1 MRCEKGM
8 EWVMYMQF
16 HVYLF
21 CVFVYKNEVLGGK
34 CIFLR
39 IEYLTHS
46 YTVRHTHNFS
56 PYLVFLYVSQIFC
69 CYFFSSSC
77 IYTYDDIHRKISTSR
92 LIQILLRTYLSWMCW
107 EMNLLWWKYIFSEN
121 FEFNMKTCYNFIDW
135 WMEKF
140 GRSLSHMRHIYGLYT
155 HTFLNKI

>member
-1 MRCEKGM
+1 M
-8 EWVMYMQF
+8 
-16 HVYLF
+16 YLF
-21 CVFVYKNEVLGGK
+21 KNW
-34 CIFLR
+34 IFNTFAYGTTYTQFFTIFGFSIR
-39 IEYLTHS
+39 IP
-46 YTVRHTHNFS
+46 NF
-56 PYLVFLYVSQIFC
+56 FLLF
-69 CYFFSSSC
+69 FFSSSC

-107 EMNLLWWKYIFSEN
+107 EMNLLWWKYIFPEK

-140 GRSLSHMRHIYGLYT
+140 GRSLSHMRHIYGTHT